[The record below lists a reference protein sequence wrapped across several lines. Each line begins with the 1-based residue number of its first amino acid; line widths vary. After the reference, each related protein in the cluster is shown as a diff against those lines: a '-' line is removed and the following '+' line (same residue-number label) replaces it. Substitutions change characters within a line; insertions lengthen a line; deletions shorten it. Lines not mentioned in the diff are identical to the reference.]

1 MYVYSFGARGRGK
14 RFFDG
19 LGGALKNKIHS
30 LIKGSKTGGNNIA
43 GATSGYIS
51 SVDDVHDA
59 LKEYFDNGRS
69 GLRKKQ
75 IKEPSQ

>member
-19 LGGALKNKIHS
+19 LGGALKNKIHI
-30 LIKGSKTGGNNIA
+30 LIKESKTGGNNIA

-59 LKEYFDNGRS
+59 LKEYFEKWTERPTQ
-69 GLRKKQ
+69 KQ
-75 IKEPSQ
+75 IEEPSQ